1 MSAKPI
7 LRSKTLWFNIAA
19 LLIFVFVSVAT
30 PFGYD
35 GSMNE
40 DFNDL
45 AQALVLIIN
54 IALRFATKQ
63 AVFIR

>member
-1 MSAKPI
+1 MDAKPV

-40 DFNDL
+40 DFENL

-54 IALRFATKQ
+54 IALRFLTKQ
-63 AVFIR
+63 PVFLR